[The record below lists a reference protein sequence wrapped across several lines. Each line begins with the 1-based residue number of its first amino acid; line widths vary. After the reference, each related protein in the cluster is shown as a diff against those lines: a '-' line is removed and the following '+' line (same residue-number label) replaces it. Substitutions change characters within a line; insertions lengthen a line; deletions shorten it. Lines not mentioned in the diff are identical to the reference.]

1 MIKFIDLFAGTGG
14 IRLGFE
20 EACKKHDIKTE
31 CVYSSEIDK
40 NACKSYELNFG
51 ENPLSDI
58 TQVNDLPDFNF
69 MLAGFPC
76 QSFSY
81 AGKRKGFGD
90 TRGTLFFDVERLLK
104 KYRPKGFLLENVRGL
119 TTHDKGR
126 TFETIVNSLKTLGYS
141 IEYRL
146 LNSSNFNV
154 AQNRVRIYIV
164 GILNQDF
171 TINTISDVGA
181 VDSHNFKARNVQR
194 SLFDDFKNITVVK
207 DILEENPDPKYFCSE
222 TFTKQLKKVIGDDL
236 TKLHGYRLID
246 TRNGNSIH
254 SWELGIKGDCTPDE
268 VEFMNLL
275 IANRRKKIFGTHQ
288 DGKALTVEQIQTFYK
303 NENIKEIAGSLI
315 EKGYLSNYEQ
325 KYNPVCGNMSFEVFK
340 FLDPESISIT
350 LTASDTNRLGVVQ
363 NGKPRRL
370 TPREC
375 ARLQGYPD
383 SYKLQENDNAVYKQ
397 MGNGVSVPVIEN
409 LISDLMDNNKELMLD
424 IFHPNKPYTLP
435 SHPSQTHDQN
445 LSKSMVCCP
454 EGKRK
459 HENTTINIRNAR

>member
-20 EACKKHDIKTE
+20 EACRKHGIKTE

-58 TQVNDLPDFNF
+58 TQVNELPDFNF

-76 QSFSY
+76 QAFSY

-104 KYRPKGFLLENVRGL
+104 KYRPQGFLLENVRGL

-126 TFETIVNSLKTLGYS
+126 TFETIVNSLKSLGYS
-141 IEYRL
+141 IEFRL
-146 LNSSNFNV
+146 LNSSNFNI

-164 GILNQDF
+164 GVLNNEF
-171 TINTISDVGA
+171 TINTLSDVGA
-181 VDSHNFKARNVQR
+181 VDSHNFKARNGQR
-194 SLFDDFKNITVVK
+194 SLFEDFKPIKVVN

-222 TFTKQLKKVIGDDL
+222 TFSEQLKKVIGNDL
-236 TKLHGYRLID
+236 SKLHGYRLID

-254 SWELGIKGDCTPDE
+254 SWELGIKGECTTEE

-288 DGKALTVEQIQTFYK
+288 DGKALTLEQIKTFYK
-303 NENIKEIAGSLI
+303 NENVNEIADSLI
-315 EKGYLSNYEQ
+315 KKGYLSNYDE

-340 FLDPESISIT
+340 FLDPDSISIT

-383 SYKLQENDNAVYKQ
+383 SYKLLDNDNAVYKQ
-397 MGNGVSVPVIEN
+397 MGNGVSVPVIEH
-409 LISDLMDNNKELMLD
+409 LISDLMDNNKGLMEE
-424 IFHPNKPYTLP
+424 IFHPDKPYTLP
-435 SHPSQTHDQN
+435 SRTSQTHDQN
-445 LSKSMVCCP
+445 LSKSMVC
-454 EGKRK
+454 
-459 HENTTINIRNAR
+459 

>member
-20 EACKKHDIKTE
+20 EACKKHNIKTE

-76 QSFSY
+76 QAFSY

-126 TFETIVNSLKTLGYS
+126 TFETIVNSLKSLGYS

-164 GILNQDF
+164 GVLNQDF
-171 TINTISDVGA
+171 TLNTKSDVGA

-194 SLFDDFKNITVVK
+194 SLFDDFKPIKVVK
-207 DILEENPDPKYFCSE
+207 DILEESPDPKYYCSE
-222 TFTKQLKKVIGDDL
+222 TFTAQLKKVIGDDL

-254 SWELGIKGDCTPDE
+254 SWELGIKGECTAEE

-288 DGKALTVEQIQTFYK
+288 DGKALTLEQIQTFYK
-303 NENIKEIAGSLI
+303 TDNIKEVVDSLI
-315 EKGYLSNYEQ
+315 KKGYLSNYEQ

-363 NGKPRRL
+363 NGRPRRL

-424 IFHPNKPYTLP
+424 IFQPDKPYTLP
-435 SHPSQTHDQN
+435 SLTSQTHDQN
-445 LSKSMVCCP
+445 LSKSMVC
-454 EGKRK
+454 
-459 HENTTINIRNAR
+459 